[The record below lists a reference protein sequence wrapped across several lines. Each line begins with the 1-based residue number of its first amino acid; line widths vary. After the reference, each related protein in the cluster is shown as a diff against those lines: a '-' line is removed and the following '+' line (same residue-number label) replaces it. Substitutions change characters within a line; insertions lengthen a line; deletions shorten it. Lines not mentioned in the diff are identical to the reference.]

1 MEVNAI
7 VNRQKLFAALQ
18 YPLPQHALSRLVGR
32 LADARTPLIRDTF
45 IKRFTRTYQVDM
57 SEALEPDLDAYESF
71 NDFFTRALKPDA
83 RPIAD
88 GLVSPADGV
97 LSQFGRIEHG
107 TLIQAKGHAY
117 SLRALMGGDEAAAA
131 PLRDGSFAT
140 VYLSPRDYH
149 RVHMPLDGRL
159 IRTIYV
165 PGRLFSVN
173 QATANEV
180 PRLFARNERLVCL
193 FETDYG
199 PMALVL
205 VGAMIVAG
213 IETVWSGQITPLSR
227 QPRSD
232 HFGDEPVH
240 LGKGAEMGRFRLG
253 SSVVMCLPKGF
264 EFDAGLSPGMSIR
277 LGERLAPARKAPA
290 GILKPEEHF

>member
-1 MEVNAI
+1 M
-7 VNRQKLFAALQ
+7 NRQKLFAALQ

-45 IKRFTRTYQVDM
+45 IKGFARTYRIDM
-57 SEALEPDLDAYESF
+57 REALEPNLDAYESF
-71 NDFFTRALKPDA
+71 NDFFTRALRPDA

-117 SLRALMGGDEAAAA
+117 SLSALLGGDEQAAA

-159 IRTIYV
+159 TRTLYV

-213 IETVWSGQITPLSR
+213 IETVWSGQVTPLSR

-232 HFGDEPVH
+232 RFDGAPVR
-240 LGKGAEMGRFRLG
+240 LGKGVEMGRFRLG
-253 SSVVMCLPKGF
+253 SSVVMCLPG
-264 EFDAGLSPGMSIR
+264 EFDFDEHLTPGMNIR
-277 LGERLAPARKAPA
+277 LGQRLAPAREAPA
-290 GILKPEEHF
+290 TVLKPAEPG